1 MYTLCTAGIW
11 KYERGRWRDTMGG
24 DVMGDGMVSGSVTGA
39 VCGADV

>member
-11 KYERGRWRDTMGG
+11 TNERGRWRDTMGG